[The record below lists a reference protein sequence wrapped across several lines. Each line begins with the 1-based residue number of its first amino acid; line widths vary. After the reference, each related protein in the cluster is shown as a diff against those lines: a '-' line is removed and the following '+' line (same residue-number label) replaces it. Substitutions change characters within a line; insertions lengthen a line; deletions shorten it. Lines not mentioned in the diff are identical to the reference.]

1 MKNFTSFIILLFL
14 SINLNAQ
21 DGYTYT
27 LSHNGGYSFTV
38 SAVSNFDTGGFTPIT
53 ESYGFVIVLP
63 DGVTATFTQYL
74 PAGTAGTPTFVD
86 GANVVGLDP
95 AMSDNDLYL
104 VTTVTNAATLA
115 AHVTDT
121 VIPLVT
127 LTVNGSPV
135 SGEISLLLNDSVLAN
150 AIGGSLDSFI
160 QADIIDDAIV
170 DFTNSVVGTS
180 GLSGMTAFNFST
192 LTTPDLEL
200 DKLTVHPNPVM
211 DVINIT
217 ASVKID
223 EIKMYDILGKHI
235 FTTKETSQLNIDYL
249 ESGVYFLKAFN
260 NKKSVTRKI
269 IKH

>member
-1 MKNFTSFIILLFL
+1 MKKIISFIILLFL

-38 SAVSNFDTGGFTPIT
+38 SAVSNFDSGGFSPIT

-63 DGVTATFTQYL
+63 DGITATFTQYL

-115 AHVTDT
+115 AHATDA

-135 SGEISLLLNDSVLAN
+135 SGEISLLSNDSVLAN
-150 AIGGSLDSFI
+150 AIGGSLDSFM
-160 QADIIDDAIV
+160 QVDIIDDAIV

-192 LTTPDLEL
+192 LAVDNPEL
-200 DKLTVHPNPVM
+200 IEFSIYPNPTSDYITIQSAK
-211 DVINIT
+211 DVDNIEIYDLLGKFVLSSSKKHIDVKDLSSG
-217 ASVKID
+217 AYLVKVKID
-223 EIKMYDILGKHI
+223 NKT
-235 FTTKETSQLNIDYL
+235 TTK
-249 ESGVYFLKAFN
+249 
-260 NKKSVTRKI
+260 KI
-269 IKH
+269 IKE